1 MKPVIALL
9 GRPDTPS
16 DGVQDYCE
24 FLGRALES
32 HGTELTI
39 TRFDWFQ
46 DGWIR
51 ALAKLR
57 QAARQ
62 WRGKWVILQY
72 TALAWSRHG
81 FPVGLLLVLAVLR
94 HSGARCAIVYHEP
107 YRQEGSG
114 RLRGSCQGY
123 VIRKMYHH
131 AHKAIFPDPLETIGW
146 LPKNETKAAFIPI
159 GANVTTNIARAANP
173 RNDGSVKT
181 IALFCLSRP
190 PNASIEI
197 EDISHAARSAAEK
210 SPRLRFVFFGRGT
223 SEAKEEIQSA
233 FRAIP
238 VEVSFLGLIQS
249 NEIGRILAQSDV
261 MLCVRG
267 AITPRRG
274 SAIAGIA
281 FGLPIVA
288 YQGVGTGFPIT
299 EAGLELVTYR
309 DKQAL
314 GRALCNVIADE
325 RLRQDLGRRSR
336 RAHEDYFSWEKIAE
350 RFVKELSPI
359 ERCSHHPR
367 R

>member
-24 FLGRALES
+24 FLGRALKS
-32 HGTELTI
+32 RGIELTI
-39 TRFDWFQ
+39 TRVDWFQ

-51 ALAKLR
+51 ALAQLR

-62 WRGKWVILQY
+62 WRGRWIILQY

-81 FPVGLLLVLAVLR
+81 LPLGLLPVIAVLR

-114 RLRGSCQGY
+114 RLRGGCQGY
-123 VIRKMYHH
+123 VIQKMYRH
-131 AHKAIFPDPLETIGW
+131 AHKAIFPDPLETIDW
-146 LPKNETKAAFIPI
+146 LPNNETKAAFIPI
-159 GANVTTNIARAANP
+159 GANVTTNIATAVNP
-173 RNDGSVKT
+173 ELNRRVKT
-181 IALFCLSRP
+181 IVLFCLSRQ
-190 PNASIEI
+190 PNASMEI
-197 EDISHAARSAAEK
+197 EDISHAARSAAAK
-210 SPRLRFVFFGRGT
+210 SLPLRFVFFGRGT
-223 SEAKEEIQSA
+223 SEAKEEIESA
-233 FRAIP
+233 FRNIP
-238 VEVSFLGLIQS
+238 VEISFLGLIRS
-249 NEIGRILAQSDV
+249 NEIGCVLAQSDV

-281 FGLPIVA
+281 FGLPIVG

-314 GRALCNVIADE
+314 GRALCNVVADE
-325 RLRQDLGRRSR
+325 RLRQNLGRRSR

-350 RFVKELSPI
+350 RFVQELFTD
-359 ERCSHHPR
+359 
-367 R
+367 